1 MLTFDQAHDLP
12 RVRDLVSRAATV
24 SDEAIVAEVLA
35 GDVPRFEIL
44 MRRHNAAV
52 HRAVRGVL
60 HVEADVEEIMQDAY
74 LAAFRSLGQFAQR
87 ASFRT
92 WLLRIAVNAALAR
105 ARRTRIGPDVVDPE
119 ALEGV
124 ADEAPSADRKAVDT
138 RTREVL
144 EAEIACL
151 PPTFRV
157 VFMLREIEGL
167 DPTAVSEV
175 LGISVET
182 VRTRHFR
189 ARERLR
195 AALEARF
202 SDSMTEVFDFHEI
215 RCCRVVFAVMRR
227 LATEH

>member
-1 MLTFDQAHDLP
+1 MLTSDQAYDLS
-12 RVRDLVSRAATV
+12 RVRDLVSRAASTT
-24 SDEAIVAEVLA
+24 DEAIVAQVLA
-35 GDVPRFEIL
+35 GDVARFEIL
-44 MRRHNAAV
+44 MRRHNAAM

-74 LAAFRSLGQFAQR
+74 LAAFHNLAQFAQR

-105 ARRTRIGPDVVDPE
+105 ARRSRIGPHVVDPE
-119 ALEGV
+119 TLEGV
-124 ADEAPSADRKAVDT
+124 ADEAPPADRQAIDA

-144 EAEIACL
+144 EAEIDCL
-151 PPTFRV
+151 PPAFRV

-167 DPTAVSEV
+167 EPAAVSEV

-189 ARERLR
+189 AREKLR
-195 AALEARF
+195 AAVEARF
-202 SDSMTEVFDFHEI
+202 SDAMSGVFDFHET
-215 RCCRVVFAVMRR
+215 RCCRVVFAVMQR
-227 LATEH
+227 LTPQ